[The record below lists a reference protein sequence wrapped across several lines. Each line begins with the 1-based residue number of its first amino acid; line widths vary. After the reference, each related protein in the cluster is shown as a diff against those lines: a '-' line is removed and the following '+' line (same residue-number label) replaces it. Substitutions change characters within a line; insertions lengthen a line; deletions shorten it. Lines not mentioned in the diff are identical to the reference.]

1 MKRKL
6 IQQMRNEWRS
16 NLWMGVELFIVGL
29 VLWAIFFVLGILG
42 LIHEPPVCFDLTD
55 IYCGNINTLPD
66 ESEARV
72 EYSDSLHDE
81 STDLEVLLTNIR
93 NNPYV
98 ESAGTGK
105 NALPYNFN
113 YSGNTLAAD
122 IDGKR
127 QQYNGNRRNMSP
139 DFVRTIRLTG
149 THGESTEELA
159 QMIADGKTIISE
171 FETESDDCDPD
182 AWRGQ
187 EIFWAYDST
196 RTEHVGAI
204 IHGFRRSDYEPMFRG
219 VIIQN
224 NNTRW
229 LPSLLAVRVKP
240 GKGREFMESLTGASL
255 EFGNVYIS
263 YMQSIEHLRTTAHL
277 NVSTTIRNLTAGAI
291 FVMTAVFLGFLGSF
305 WYKTQQRIPEL
316 ALRRVN
322 GADRGDIMRRLLS
335 EGMMLLLFAAIPTAA
350 AGAFLINNIDPDEM
364 AGLTIPLYVPIATFA
379 AAVASLAM
387 MIAAGIWF
395 PALKA
400 MKINP
405 AEALKDQ

>member
-98 ESAGTGK
+98 ESAGTGN

-127 QQYNGNRRNMSP
+127 QQYNGNLRNMSP

-171 FETESDDCDPD
+171 LETESDDCDPD
-182 AWRGQ
+182 AWRGR

-204 IHGFRRSDYEPMFRG
+204 IHGFRRSDYEPMIRG

-263 YMQSIEHLRTTAHL
+263 NMQSIEHLRTTAHL

-395 PALKA
+395 PAVKA